1 MKALSLVAGASLL
14 AAHAL
19 GACTGMN
26 AADKGTCPVE
36 TCVELDQGFGSPSI
50 LASAAEL
57 TPNSNASF
65 VSEQQPN
72 HASISSGNLVLS
84 LVNTGSAYEGATV
97 YYDKWIH
104 YGTVTVVL
112 RSGSTAEGIISS
124 VQLQSEDGSSIDM
137 DWVGAS
143 SNRVQANYYTNNQME
158 LSSAAAPIMTTDP
171 TSSFIEYKI
180 VWLPDT
186 LAWYA
191 NGLAVRTVSRRN
203 TWAEGEQRYKYPDSP
218 ARLSFSIW
226 DSGSSTNPALTQ
238 EWAGTMQTT
247 KSEFSMAIKSVK
259 VQCYSNS
266 TLQATQTSSQ
276 SDLPSAAAQRET
288 KPSESASK
296 DDLSDFGL
304 DTQGTNSIYS
314 SPTSETAVENDVSKW
329 LAGLTTSG
337 GPRPLHISLLT
348 VALAIAFSF

>member
-1 MKALSLVAGASLL
+1 MKTLPLVAGASLL
-14 AAHAL
+14 TAHAL

-26 AADKGTCPVE
+26 AADKGTCPAE
-36 TCVELDQGFGSPSI
+36 KCAELDQGFGSPSI
-50 LASAAEL
+50 LTSAAEL

-84 LVNTGSAYEGATV
+84 LVNTGSAYEGTTV
-97 YYDKWIH
+97 YFDKWIH

-112 RSGSTAEGIISS
+112 RSGSTAAGVISS

-158 LSSAAAPIMTTDP
+158 LSDAVAPIMSIDP
-171 TSSFIEYKI
+171 TSNFIEYKI

-218 ARLSFSIW
+218 SRLSFSIW

-238 EWAGTMQTT
+238 TWAGTLQTG
-247 KSEFSMAIKSVK
+247 KSEFSMVIKSVA

-266 TLQATQTSSQ
+266 TSQAIQT
-276 SDLPSAAAQRET
+276 PSESETPSEAAQRET

-304 DTQGTNSIYS
+304 DTQETSSIYS
-314 SPTSETAVENDVSKW
+314 SLTSETTVDNDVSKW

-348 VALAIAFSF
+348 VAIAIAFGF